1 MVLITA
7 FSLGLAATLTA
18 LGLAVVW
25 TSGLAGRLPRS
36 PRVTAAVGLIP
47 LVSAFAV
54 LTVGV
59 VLTAQAV
66 PSLV

>member
-1 MVLITA
+1 MFV
-7 FSLGLAATLTA
+7 
-18 LGLAVVW
+18 
-25 TSGLAGRLPRS
+25 
-36 PRVTAAVGLIP
+36 PRVATAVRLIP
-47 LVSAFAV
+47 MVSAFAV